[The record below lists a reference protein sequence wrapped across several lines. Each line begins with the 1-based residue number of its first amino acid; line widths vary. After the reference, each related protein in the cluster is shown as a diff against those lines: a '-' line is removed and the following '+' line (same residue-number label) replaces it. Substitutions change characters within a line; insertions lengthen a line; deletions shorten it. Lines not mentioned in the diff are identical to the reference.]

1 MTQSQ
6 ATTTHTVLCSDTVHH
21 THSSNSSSTVL
32 PASLSAVNLRKWTLV
47 GLTEASISAVGLRA
61 VAGAHCL
68 SPGYPSSRPWWLPWR
83 RDPTLIP
90 GGSELPL
97 SICDRKSISQFPQD
111 SSSPCCITA
120 ALSPPATQG
129 QFPCQGGNS
138 SPELRPVM
146 LSCTTVR
153 ILLLVFVNLSWDIY
167 LAKYEFQV
175 RE

>member
-6 ATTTHTVLCSDTVHH
+6 ATTTHTVLCSDTAHH

-97 SICDRKSISQFPQD
+97 SICDRSHKQNTSFHNIGNIAKHPFSKF
-111 SSSPCCITA
+111 SLRS
-120 ALSPPATQG
+120 LS
-129 QFPCQGGNS
+129 
-138 SPELRPVM
+138 
-146 LSCTTVR
+146 LSGKER
-153 ILLLVFVNLSWDIY
+153 LSHFLLKQ
-167 LAKYEFQV
+167 LAIRRDEWHV
-175 RE
+175 LMHLENMS